1 MTFLLKFHWSHSA
14 KNSSRVVN
22 IDSIVAV
29 TLVKF
34 LDGKISKFGLS
45 VDFLLKLTKFQTC
58 SRGILFYFFEYFQC
72 LNRSFFAAWMVFSEK
87 TKAILSRAW
96 NCNSD
101 IRMSE
106 CHRYKKSICFSYY
119 LPMLTHIRVR
129 KYSSMYVLSQI
140 ISLKCS
146 CIQVLFWIISLK
158 LQKYV
163 PFFSANVFLPRKFLW
178 SNVSKNVLVLKYF

>member
-1 MTFLLKFHWSHSA
+1 MQNFQIW
-14 KNSSRVVN
+14 
-22 IDSIVAV
+22 
-29 TLVKF
+29 LVCRF
-34 LDGKISKFGLS
+34 FAET
-45 VDFLLKLTKFQTC
+45 VTKFQTC

-101 IRMSE
+101 KRMSE

-129 KYSSMYVLSQI
+129 KYSCMYVLSQI

-146 CIQVLFWIISLK
+146 CMQILFWIISLK

-163 PFFSANVFLPRKFLW
+163 PFFSANVFLPRKSLW
-178 SNVSKNVLVLKYF
+178 SNVSKNVLVLKCF